1 MTDRAFEP
9 PEDNPF
15 AQFGPKPLPDAGLPK
30 PEEDGDAANPFA
42 QFGPKPQ
49 PEPVGTFGAFR
60 RGAVRSALPA
70 VGSIPAAA
78 GGAELGGVLGAPL
91 GPIGAAGGALIG
103 GIGGAIAGA
112 SAVEAAQHWAL
123 SKLPES
129 WVDALGMSGRQ
140 QKLDEE
146 QAPKASFLGGL
157 APYAI
162 TMRPGGFARKTL
174 PENSTALER
183 IMAHPATARV
193 FGGGIMGGM
202 ELGQEAA
209 QGESPN
215 WTKVAISTGFG
226 LVFNKPT
233 RIGEIIGEI
242 GAHPVRRALGVPE
255 PLKAPSPLGTEEGA
269 PAPVAEPKATE
280 APLAAPRPAGIAPTL
295 FHAEARP
302 APTIADA
309 ADLNVAGPGVTETV
323 FLGSHE
329 RDPVATEASRET
341 KRTEQSV
348 IGPGP
353 APPDVHSVARQMHFD
368 LFSEYDALRDR
379 RRALEAEPGAADHL
393 AATEA
398 RLAELEKDVQAANR
412 RAAEAAGQPIH
423 EAPVEAPPIAPD
435 IEAQKATIAADVS
448 QQLRAAGRPLDE
460 AEAAGKLIAAR
471 YAARAGAFKG
481 ALGTAEELYRREGA
495 EIRAME
501 IRRKVRTPAS
511 ARALDDFQQRMAA
524 GKEAAQ
530 RRRNEGGSAVRI
542 MTTAEKY
549 AGVTE
554 EEFNAAQREAEEAAP
569 ELKTLLRPDDWDF
582 IAERAEKGEFFQRK
596 RPSEPDLFTQR
607 EAEGQMRMPG
617 LKVEDDR
624 LAQRKSDEPL
634 KPGVAQKP
642 MDIGLF
648 SDEAKQTELFQA
660 EQAPPFYSA
669 VARTIESAK
678 QAKASPEQWLAT
690 IRNTPGVKPEE
701 LEWLG
706 LEDWLKSQKGSVTK
720 EQIADYVRANQIEVK
735 EVTRANLFEGDELAG
750 GVALTMGRQL
760 DELRTPED
768 VAKAK
773 RFNKSFE
780 STVAGHSDE
789 EILAAVERAKEANKY
804 EPPKFQGYTL
814 PGGTNHRELLLTLPA
829 KPNPELQARIQDLRD
844 EAQLIGNEWAEKQR
858 SLYDLKRSEYQM
870 YLTRSNRLAEIER
883 RQDAIQTELIQLG
896 KEQDGGFRVP
906 YAHSYGSQESDINRL
921 AHIFMDDRTID
932 GKRTLLIKEA
942 QSDWHAKGRHEG
954 YFTAEA
960 KKETEALRAENTKLM
975 EEMYQKS
982 VTRHPVTNQMADEAG
997 WNALARQREANLA
1010 RIDQLG
1016 GHGVPDAPFKTTWQE
1031 LVMKRMIKYAADNG
1045 YEQLAWV
1052 TGDERAARYDVSK
1065 QVKEINVT
1073 KESNGTFTLDA
1084 VSTDGHPLTLGEAVK
1099 PEAMAEIIGKEL
1111 SEKITAQTEDQKS
1124 YSGLDLKVG
1133 GRMHRLLYDEQ
1144 FPQAANKLTKKFGAR
1159 VGRAD
1164 LDPEKGQE
1172 KTEAVHNLSIPSE
1185 LRTAATEQGFSLFQ
1199 KALGSFMPP
1208 QAGARSLI
1216 KLAKDANASTFMH
1229 ESGHDFLEQM
1239 MRDDAHPLA
1248 PADLKADA
1256 KTVRDWLGIETHQ
1269 DLNTGWPGER
1279 GRAARQAHEKFA
1291 RGFEQYLREGHAP
1304 STELKSVFERFRQW
1318 LWHIYDTVKKAYEQ
1332 LGEPISDDIKRVFD
1346 RLLTAEPQRT
1356 VIAPER
1362 DLPRSLADIHAADA
1376 DFYAGHEMEGVA
1388 DRIAAERDR
1397 AYAENPHAPSAE
1409 TKLAASEA
1417 AEPGGE
1423 IRAGEPQ
1430 GGEVHPDGVATE
1442 PDAGRGG
1449 PGGVDETQLTGG
1461 AEGLSEGAGARG
1473 TEPESGRERS
1483 ESVPLAGRP
1492 AENLTVG
1499 GQSFNVG
1506 KDGNVRA
1513 ENITSVPQFIE
1524 AINESS
1530 DRIATGNDN
1539 ILTMGQMKGI
1549 ADDFGL
1555 DAKTIDETR
1564 LAGMFGGLHNIAAK
1578 IRAFRETVLTQSKT
1592 VHGLMQAVKETNSD
1606 QAVAEFAKE
1615 AARLDMMMSVLSSV
1629 TTEMGRGLGM
1639 GFKNLE
1645 GWKQAKDLNEFLK
1658 ANTGK
1663 ELFQLKMIAKLG
1675 SQLDS
1680 PAKVARFLRDAQNRS
1695 FGGMVLEYWI
1705 NGLISG
1711 IATHSTYAVGNSILT
1726 AEKLG
1731 PETAA
1736 AAMIGAARKAMG
1748 REGET
1753 VRFGEVGAHFAGAVR
1768 GLPASLQAAAEGLR
1782 TGLTTLLPG
1791 ESARPLIPFTGDT
1804 GLVTARTIGNEP
1816 VSWGELGADL
1826 FGMVRG
1832 LRDGIVSG
1840 AALIKAGGEAG
1851 APAVGFSYSPLGQ
1864 IPDIA
1869 IRGVPAI
1876 PLGSAIRVPGR
1887 FIAAIHSF
1895 FRTTNYSAYRA
1906 GGAYR
1911 TAIEAGERAKA
1922 EGRAFSGSDFDAE
1935 TANAWLNPSEAQMEK
1950 YRLEATETALMGHA
1964 GKFTENLQR
1973 LTNTEV
1979 NLPVIGGVRLLKFVD
1994 PFVHISSNII
2004 KQTVLQ
2010 RTPLG
2015 LLSSELRADLSGANG
2030 NIAQDTAMARMLVGS
2045 ALSLTFG
2052 GLAAQGYITGSGP
2065 KDPHE
2070 AAMWREVYQPHS
2082 VRVGDMWYQVNR
2094 LGPMGMLLGIAA
2106 DLYEVAHDATEG
2118 DLLKAAAHLQHAF
2131 TQNILDESF
2140 MRGPADLIK
2149 AVEDSGRY
2157 GEGYIKNFASSFVP
2171 FSVGMAQMA
2180 RAADPYSRQAR
2191 NVMDAI
2197 RAKVPGYS
2205 QELLPRRNIWGD
2217 EIPNLPALGGRA
2229 ISALYEKQVNSDPV
2243 NQAMVDL
2250 GVHPAMPE
2258 RKIRNIELTDQQ
2270 YDDFTRIAGRM
2281 AKQRLDIIVRSP
2293 DWQTW
2298 PNHSRHDVITE
2309 VVRQSREAARGMVM
2323 MKYPKIPRDAAEALR
2338 KKKTGEK

>member
-1 MTDRAFEP
+1 VTDRAFEP

-15 AQFGPKPLPDAGLPK
+15 AQFGPKPLPDASLPK

-49 PEPVGTFGAFR
+49 PEPVGAFGAFR
-60 RGAVRSALPA
+60 RGAVRG
-70 VGSIPAAA
+70 VVPAATGLAAAAPAAEAGAVA
-78 GGAELGGVLGAPL
+78 GGFVAGPPGAFVGGIIGGV
-91 GPIGAAGGALIG
+91 
-103 GIGGAIAGA
+103 GGAIAGGMA
-112 SAVEAAQHWAL
+112 GEAAQHWAL

-129 WVDALGMSGRQ
+129 WVDALGMSDRQ

-280 APLAAPRPAGIAPTL
+280 APPAAPRPAGIAPTL

-412 RAAEAAGQPIH
+412 RAAEATGQPLH
-423 EAPVEAPPIAPD
+423 EPPVEAPPIAPD
-435 IEAQKATIAADVS
+435 IETQKAAIAADVS

-617 LKVEDDR
+617 PLHVVTKATEEGRPIVLGAHRTPESATTHQESLFKSAWDKEQRENFEPEGREEYPGREAFLESQKNAAREFSYPHEIPQIHEIEAALDNEAHVVATGIPDEVGIKIHGAFATAEEATAAADKVARDQWENGHGKPVESDRNLWDKGLRKAVNDWNKAHGTDIDPEVVSYHSDIGWYAESLNDDLQAHRDPVDPELNRQLQAVGDAMAPYPGLKKAAAYWREQGDADYLIPTIAKMKVEGDR

-648 SDEAKQTELFQA
+648 SDEAKQRELFQPNFTA
-660 EQAPPFYSA
+660 YHG
-669 VARTIESAK
+669 
-678 QAKASPEQWLAT
+678 SPYDFD
-690 IRNTPGVKPEE
+690 RF
-701 LEWLG
+701 
-706 LEDWLKSQKGSVTK
+706 DVTK
-720 EQIADYVRANQIEVK
+720 IGTGEGAQAYGHGLYFAENEGVAKGYQANVK
-735 EVTRANLFEGDELAG
+735 DTALIDRNNKRMSELAKD
-750 GVALTMGRQL
+750 M
-760 DELRTPED
+760 
-768 VAKAK
+768 
-773 RFNKSFE
+773 
-780 STVAGHSDE
+780 
-789 EILAAVERAKEANKY
+789 EAN
-804 EPPKFQGYTL
+804 
-814 PGGTNHRELLLTLPA
+814 
-829 KPNPELQARIQDLRD
+829 
-844 EAQLIGNEWAEKQR
+844 
-858 SLYDLKRSEYQM
+858 
-870 YLTRSNRLAEIER
+870 
-883 RQDAIQTELIQLG
+883 
-896 KEQDGGFRVP
+896 
-906 YAHSYGSQESDINRL
+906 SYGYRHWKDKELGERQAAEY
-921 AHIFMDDRTID
+921 DR
-932 GKRTLLIKEA
+932 
-942 QSDWHAKGRHEG
+942 
-954 YFTAEA
+954 
-960 KKETEALRAENTKLM
+960 LM
-975 EEMYQKS
+975 EEKMRPGRMYQVRIKPDS
-982 VTRHPVTNQMADEAG
+982 EHFLDWDGRLSQMPPKVQEAVRSLQIPDPLG
-997 WNALARQREANLA
+997 GGNLGEPGHVMATGEEIWKALARKAVPAADQRAGFEARNPTNASETLRA
-1010 RIDQLG
+1010 V
-1016 GHGVPDAPFKTTWQE
+1016 GVPGIRYLDQGSRNHAM
-1031 LVMKRMIKYAADNG
+1031 MKPEPHEFNDGSKGWVVNG
-1045 YEQLAWV
+1045 PK
-1052 TGDERAARYDVSK
+1052 GDEFFDTKSEAHAFIDKHDKGATRNYVVFDDKDVEVTHK
-1065 QVKEINVT
+1065 DGTPVTPVEKKEAI
-1073 KESNGTFTLDA
+1073 
-1084 VSTDGHPLTLGEAVK
+1084 EAH
-1099 PEAMAEIIGKEL
+1099 
-1111 SEKITAQTEDQKS
+1111 Q
-1124 YSGLDLKVG
+1124 
-1133 GRMHRLLYDEQ
+1133 
-1144 FPQAANKLTKKFGAR
+1144 
-1159 VGRAD
+1159 
-1164 LDPEKGQE
+1164 QE
-1172 KTEAVHNLSIPSE
+1172 F
-1185 LRTAATEQGFSLFQ
+1185 RQ

-1279 GRAARQAHEKFA
+1279 GRAARRAHEKFA

-1304 STELKSVFERFRQW
+1304 STELKAVFERFRQW

-1346 RLLTAEPQRT
+1346 RMLSTEPQRT

-1362 DLPRSLADIHAADA
+1362 DLPRSLADIHEADA
-1376 DFYAGHEMEGVA
+1376 AFYADHEMEGVG
-1388 DRIAAERDR
+1388 DRIAAEHDR
-1397 AYAENPHAPSAE
+1397 AYAENPHAPSLE
-1409 TKLAASEA
+1409 TKVTDAEA
-1417 AEPGGE
+1417 AEPSGE
-1423 IRAGEPQ
+1423 ARPHEPQ
-1430 GGEVHPDGVATE
+1430 GGEVHPGGGAAE

-2149 AVEDSGRY
+2149 AVEDPGRY

-2298 PNHSRHDVITE
+2298 PNHSRHDVIAE